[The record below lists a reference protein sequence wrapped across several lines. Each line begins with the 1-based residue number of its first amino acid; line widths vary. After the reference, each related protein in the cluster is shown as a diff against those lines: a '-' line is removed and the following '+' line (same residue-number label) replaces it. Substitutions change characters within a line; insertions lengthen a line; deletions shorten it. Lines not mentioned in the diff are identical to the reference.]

1 MLRMESL
8 LVLSLNHQLH
18 LESLIFLYPAQ
29 RASFKGYYPGFTK
42 AAFADTRHW
51 CWITLKAHSRNT
63 ASTIKVR
70 STDPRD
76 TPLIN
81 FNYFDT
87 GNTASGAATKDV
99 QAVYEGIQYSR
110 KAFKTL
116 VPLDGL
122 FTEVWPEQIVSTEA
136 QTKEYIKNEA
146 WGYHDSCTCP
156 IGKD

>member
-1 MLRMESL
+1 
-8 LVLSLNHQLH
+8 
-18 LESLIFLYPAQ
+18 
-29 RASFKGYYPGFTK
+29 
-42 AAFADTRHW
+42 
-51 CWITLKAHSRNT
+51 
-63 ASTIKVR
+63 VR

-81 FNYFDT
+81 FNYFET
-87 GNTASGAATKDV
+87 GNTTSGASTKDV

-110 KAFKTL
+110 KAFKTQ
-116 VPLDGL
+116 VPLNGL

-146 WGYHDSCTCP
+146 WGYHASCTCP